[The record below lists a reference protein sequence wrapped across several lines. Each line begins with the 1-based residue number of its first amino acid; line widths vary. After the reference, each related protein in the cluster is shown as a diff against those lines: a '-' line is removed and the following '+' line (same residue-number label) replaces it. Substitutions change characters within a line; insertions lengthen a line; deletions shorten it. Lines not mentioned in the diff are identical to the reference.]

1 MAPTG
6 WFDEATGQVSLTQYF
21 QQMASWQA
29 AIADGEISPEELKTQ
44 GEVVINL
51 LREIEPLVTPEQ
63 HRQISTLLSEW
74 AVLHAMQTTALTTT
88 LR

>member
-1 MAPTG
+1 MASTG

-21 QQMASWQA
+21 QQLASWQS
-29 AIADGEISPEELKTQ
+29 AIADGEISPEELRAQ
-44 GEVVINL
+44 GELVINL
-51 LREIEPLVTPEQ
+51 LREIEPLVTPQQ

-74 AVLHAMQTTALTTT
+74 AVLHAMQTTAVTTS

>member
-1 MAPTG
+1 MASTG

-29 AIADGEISPEELKTQ
+29 AIADGEISPEELQTQ
-44 GEVVINL
+44 GEVVIGL
-51 LREIEPLVTPEQ
+51 LREIEPLVTSEQ
-63 HRQISTLLSEW
+63 HRQISTLFSEW